1 MFYEVFRGVGTRGE
15 RRAAAAAAAGPGTI
29 PLVKLKQA
37 ICQVCQLELRQAAVA
52 ELALVSSS

>member
-1 MFYEVFRGVGTRGE
+1 MFYEVFRGLATRGE
-15 RRAAAAAAAGPGTI
+15 RRAAAAAAGPGTI

>member
-15 RRAAAAAAAGPGTI
+15 RRAAAAGPGTI

>member
-15 RRAAAAAAAGPGTI
+15 RRAAAAAGPGTI